1 MITRELID
9 VTVERLYRH
18 YEYMASVDEQVS
30 TCGYGGGWRPEWH
43 IYRMEDFNEICDML
57 GVKPS
62 LVGNHHYAITYNG
75 VYIFCIK

>member
-9 VTVERLYRH
+9 VTVERIYRH
-18 YEYMASVDEQVS
+18 YEYMASVDEQVT
-30 TCGYGGGWRPEWH
+30 TCAYGTGWRPEWH
-43 IYRMEDFNEICDML
+43 IYRMKDFNEICDML

-62 LVGNHHYAITYNG
+62 LVNDHHYAIIYNG